1 MGSALHMLSSQA
13 RSLVD
18 CFLFSARSFCH
29 CLPQNRPSL
38 MPAWKGSGSWAS
50 AMPQLFYGLQHRRF
64 PWHWKKYPT
73 DHHHYSGILCIP
85 CHLVLYGVRTLPDH
99 FLALSPVYFL
109 MGNYRLCGGSVLCCK
124 LPENPGLKLQ
134 IYSADEAL
142 IWRFFFIS
150 FSCFMYIC
158 LYKADMIVYNYPV
171 VLLHDAVV
179 AV

>member
-1 MGSALHMLSSQA
+1 MGSALHMPSSQA

-18 CFLFSARSFCH
+18 CFLFSVRSFCH

-50 AMPQLFYGLQHRRF
+50 AMPSAVLWIAASPL
-64 PWHWKKYPT
+64 PVASEKYPT

-124 LPENPGLKLQ
+124 LPENTSLSFLAFYVHLSLQ
-134 IYSADEAL
+134 DG
-142 IWRFFFIS
+142 
-150 FSCFMYIC
+150 
-158 LYKADMIVYNYPV
+158 
-171 VLLHDAVV
+171 HDCI
-179 AV
+179 